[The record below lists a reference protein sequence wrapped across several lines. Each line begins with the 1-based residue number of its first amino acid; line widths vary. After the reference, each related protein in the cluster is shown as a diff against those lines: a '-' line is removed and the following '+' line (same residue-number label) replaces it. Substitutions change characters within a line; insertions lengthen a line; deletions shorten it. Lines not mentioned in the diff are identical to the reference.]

1 MRERT
6 KRGARGARVRLGV
19 AVVALAL
26 VGAPPA
32 MAQEA
37 PQESAQPTAQ
47 AAPGHGEDAPGRW
60 RLTLTPYAWASG
72 LGGEL
77 RPFAGAPTLRIEQG
91 FSELARNVDAAGSMA
106 FEAERGPW
114 LLLADA
120 SFVDASREGRLPGGI
135 PAEGATRQTTL
146 MLAAGWRAFERDGL
160 RVDTLA
166 GARRLAF
173 DADVQVLGGALS
185 ASPTRAQVNGVLGLS
200 VRQGWGED
208 WTGTLRLEHGGLGD
222 GHSHLAAGLLGRRLG
237 QRATLQLGWRA
248 MWLDH
253 ERGGTRVD
261 VVLAGPLLGLD
272 WRF

>member
-1 MRERT
+1 MQAKTGRR
-6 KRGARGARVRLGV
+6 ARAARMTW
-19 AVVALAL
+19 VVAWLVLAL
-26 VGAPPA
+26 AGAVPA
-32 MAQEA
+32 MAQPVA
-37 PQESAQPTAQ
+37 PDRA
-47 AAPGHGEDAPGRW
+47 GDDAPDRW

-72 LGGEL
+72 FGGEL

-91 FSELARNVDAAGSMA
+91 FSELAENVDAAGSMA

-120 SFVDASREGRLPGGI
+120 SLVDASREGRLPGGI

-146 MLAAGWRAFERDGL
+146 MLSAGWRAFERDGL

-173 DADVQVLGGALS
+173 DADVQVLGGARS
-185 ASPTRAQVNGVLGLS
+185 ASPTRVQVNGVLGLRL
-200 VRQGWGED
+200 RQAWNED
-208 WTGTLRLEHGGLGD
+208 WTATLRLEHGGLGE

-237 QRATLQLGWRA
+237 ERATLQLGWRA
-248 MWLDH
+248 MWIDH